1 MDKYDFFWKT
11 MELCDWDKAGDD
23 MMVLEPVIDYLS
35 RQSDRKIHMF
45 HNQMNELLHAL
56 DTRALAEQ
64 CNRTYEKA
72 NDDTFL
78 YSRCVA
84 LINGPEYYAKAKAG
98 LETDLWTMEFEAVLY
113 VPCRAWARKHGKEA
127 ECYSYMPRISCETGS
142 NQKGWA

>member
-1 MDKYDFFWKT
+1 MDKYVFFWKT

-78 YSRCVA
+78 YSSLVSGVV
-84 LINGPEYYAKAKAG
+84 IKA
-98 LETDLWTMEFEAVLY
+98 
-113 VPCRAWARKHGKEA
+113 
-127 ECYSYMPRISCETGS
+127 SCNSTIFVSTRESLVYTS
-142 NQKGWA
+142 NWSDRF